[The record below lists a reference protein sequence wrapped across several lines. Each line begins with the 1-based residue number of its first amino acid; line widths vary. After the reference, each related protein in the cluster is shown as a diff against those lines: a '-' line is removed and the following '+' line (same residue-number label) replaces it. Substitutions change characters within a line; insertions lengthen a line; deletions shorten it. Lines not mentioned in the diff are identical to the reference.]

1 MPRLTPLAAVA
12 LAAALPLLASAGH
25 AEAASRTSIDQIMR
39 EAKVVKPGAYRI
51 GRTSVG
57 CGGAR
62 TVISPRF
69 WDYGGAIPGYIIMNP
84 RKLRRVPHYVRLFIY
99 YHECGHQRYGRSE
112 TQADCHAIRTGRRQ
126 GWLNAKRVRGVC
138 RILFRNSKGDRHHPP
153 GPQRCRQLERCFAGN
168 MVRDRRPSGRGA
180 LTVDALNVR

>member
-1 MPRLTPLAAVA
+1 VPRLIPVAVVGLAFT
-12 LAAALPLLASAGH
+12 LPLLASAGD
-25 AEAASRTSIDQIMR
+25 AKAASRASVEQIISQ
-39 EAKVVKPGAYRI
+39 AKVVEPGAYRI
-51 GRTSVG
+51 GSKSVD

-62 TVISPRF
+62 TVISPSF

-126 GWLNAKRVRGVC
+126 GWLNAERVRGVC
-138 RILFRNSKGDRHHPP
+138 RILFRNSKGDRYHPP
-153 GPQRCRQLERCFAGN
+153 GPQRCRELERCFAGN
-168 MVRDRRPSGRGA
+168 LVQERRPAGRRTLA
-180 LTVDALNVR
+180 IDALNVR